1 MNTMQTAH
9 QATVD
14 PITLEVVRNK
24 LDGIANE
31 MQQTLLHSAFSPIV
45 KEGMDCSAALFTAD
59 GQTVSQATAIPI
71 HLATMIPALAAVIA
85 KYPVEGM
92 APGDVYILNDPYCG
106 GTHLPDI
113 TLFVPVIVEGF
124 PLGFSVATVHHQDVG
139 GMTPGS
145 VPTNATEIYQEG
157 LRIPPLKYIEA
168 GVVNHT
174 LDQILRYNIR
184 MSDMF
189 MGDLNAQLAACTV
202 GARRLGELSKV
213 YGAAQLVD
221 IFTQLLDRS
230 ELMTR
235 EALRKLPQ
243 GTFHYVDWLDNDGV
257 ELDKRVRLEVA
268 VTIDDGTIHFDFTG
282 TDRQVRGPFNTV
294 PSGSRAAAYYA
305 VRALTDAQI
314 PTNGGCFRPVTLHL
328 PEGSIVNPVAPAAV
342 NARTATIKRICGA
355 MVSAL
360 ADAAPKRVPAA
371 SAGLSLMMAFG
382 GRRADGTPF
391 ILSELVAAG
400 TGASDGSDGVDCL
413 QTDGSNSMN
422 QPVEAMG
429 IDAPLR
435 VTRFGLRA
443 DSGGPGRHRG
453 GLGVVREYVFHA
465 DDIRFTYRGE
475 RHFTQ
480 ARGSAGGGGGA
491 VSRATIYS
499 KDGRPEEILSKCV
512 TTVSRGD
519 RLVVETAG
527 GAGFGD
533 PKTRERDA
541 VAADVANRKVSPEAA
556 ASEYGFSQR
565 GDRA

>member
-1 MNTMQTAH
+1 MIEHEASTAFLHKLAVADPAAVEAVCAKLSAECAGRMGEEGVDASRVTTSYCADICYVGQAYHIEVPLDLADPGTMIQKAYEAFIALHDRIARPQHALARQVRQPARGPARGEPGHGGAFDVGNRRPQGRKQRHAQRILFTAPMPTSMPRSTTATASH
-9 QATVD
+9 RARSSADLRSSSRPTRQRSSSPAGSPRSPTTKCCYSHGSNRHEHDADSSSGYCGSNHPRGGAQQARRD
-14 PITLEVVRNK
+14 RQ
-24 LDGIANE
+24 NE

-113 TLFVPVIVEGF
+113 TLFVPVIVDGF

-235 EALRKLPQ
+235 EALRKLPPQ
-243 GTFHYVDWLDNDGV
+243 GRSTMSIGSTTTASSWTSGCGS
-257 ELDKRVRLEVA
+257 KWRS
-268 VTIDDGTIHFDFTG
+268 
-282 TDRQVRGPFNTV
+282 
-294 PSGSRAAAYYA
+294 PSTTAPSISISPAPIRRSGRSTRCLPAAAP
-305 VRALTDAQI
+305 R
-314 PTNGGCFRPVTLHL
+314 PTTR
-328 PEGSIVNPVAPAAV
+328 S
-342 NARTATIKRICGA
+342 AR
-355 MVSAL
+355 
-360 ADAAPKRVPAA
+360 
-371 SAGLSLMMAFG
+371 
-382 GRRADGTPF
+382 
-391 ILSELVAAG
+391 
-400 TGASDGSDGVDCL
+400 
-413 QTDGSNSMN
+413 
-422 QPVEAMG
+422 
-429 IDAPLR
+429 
-435 VTRFGLRA
+435 
-443 DSGGPGRHRG
+443 
-453 GLGVVREYVFHA
+453 
-465 DDIRFTYRGE
+465 
-475 RHFTQ
+475 
-480 ARGSAGGGGGA
+480 
-491 VSRATIYS
+491 
-499 KDGRPEEILSKCV
+499 
-512 TTVSRGD
+512 
-519 RLVVETAG
+519 
-527 GAGFGD
+527 
-533 PKTRERDA
+533 
-541 VAADVANRKVSPEAA
+541 
-556 ASEYGFSQR
+556 
-565 GDRA
+565 